1 MELRRISCYLLATV
15 AVSVSVFPDKV
26 MAQIS
31 SDGTLS
37 TTVSTD
43 DAVNFLI
50 EGGERSLDNLFHS
63 FSEFSIPNL
72 GEAYFNNATDITN
85 IFSRVTGG
93 NISEIQ
99 GLIRANGT
107 ANLFLINP
115 AGIVFGENASLD
127 VGGSFFATTAESVVF
142 GDGIEFSAVEP
153 QEAPLLTVNI
163 TPGLQMGANPGTIAV
178 QGNGHNLALNPST
191 FSPIRE
197 NRPVGLQVNS
207 GQTLGL
213 IGGDILVE
221 GGNLTANQGR
231 IELGSV
237 AQSGTVD
244 LVSANDGFTL
254 DYSEIENFG
263 NLSFTQA
270 SSVEVSGEGSGNL
283 HFQAGNISVLENSAI
298 ISNVLGTE
306 DGGEVLIRA
315 SESIEITGT
324 DTGEFPSAFFNQG
337 ELDTTGNVGNLS
349 IEAGSFQLATNAF
362 IANSVSGS
370 GNGGDWQITANDIE
384 VFDETN
390 IDPGY
395 ITGLLSQVS
404 LGGGGIGQGGDLT
417 INAQN
422 ISFRDGVSIFTTTN
436 DLGDAGNLTINATA
450 LEVVGTGFDGTLATL
465 VSADT
470 FSSGQGG
477 NLAIETESLSVRD
490 GAQLAAGSFGEGN
503 SGNFTIRA
511 KTIEVIGVS
520 AGFLYPSGLFVDY
533 SSSGN
538 GGNLIIETESFSIQ
552 DGGNIFSGGLPG
564 SQGDGGSIIIRA
576 SESIEIIGKNEA
588 GNSFSLLGSLTQG
601 GGNGGTIT
609 LETPYLRVTQG
620 GIITA
625 ATFGTGDGG
634 SIEIQADTVEISD
647 AALDFSGTLNGIVS
661 FVAPESL
668 DFEGNFVPPAT
679 GNGGSITINANQ
691 LSLSNGG
698 QIDASTFGEGTAG
711 NINLNV
717 SEINLTGISEVL
729 EDGTQIPTRITST
742 SETDFA
748 AGSVNITADNLTVNN
763 GAEVSVSGN
772 GLGNAGNLSI
782 NAAQIS
788 LDNQASLQGNVA
800 IGKQGNINL
809 TSQLL
814 LLRNNS
820 NITTNASNLANGGNI
835 TIDTVNLV
843 ALEDSD
849 ITANAVFGQGGNI
862 IITAQGLFLSLDSD
876 ITASSEFGVDGVVEI
891 NTPDEENKLAIAEL
905 PANFTDA
912 SQQIVGNCS
921 WTRDNTFYV
930 VGRRGIATTPQE
942 HIQDYTMWSDI
953 RDLSEFESTTVIRES
968 SPRQE
973 KTIVEANAMI
983 INGDGQVELVAV
995 VPSNN
1000 QNLGQVASSCSGEEV
1015 IDNSLYK

>member
-142 GDGIEFSAVEP
+142 GDGIEFSAIEP

-163 TPGLQMGANPGTIAV
+163 TPGLQMGANPQPIVVQSQTIDSV
-178 QGNGHNLALNPST
+178 SEST
-191 FSPIRE
+191 
-197 NRPVGLQVNS
+197 VGLQVPS
-207 GQTLGL
+207 GQTIALV
-213 IGGDILVE
+213 GGNLE
-221 GGNLTANQGR
+221 FPGGNLTASSGR

-237 AQSGTVD
+237 GANSFVNITPLESGWTLNYEGVREFQD
-244 LVSANDGFTL
+244 INLTDDAFLDTSGDSVSNIEIQARRVSVTQG
-254 DYSEIENFG
+254 SEISAETLG
-263 NLSFTQA
+263 DESGGLLRIRATE
-270 SSVEVSGEGSGNL
+270 SVEVSSFRE
-283 HFQAGNISVLENSAI
+283 
-298 ISNVLGTE
+298 GTE
-306 DGGEVLIRA
+306 EDEGFFAIRPPSSRLSTRARGSAKGNDLIV
-315 SESIEITGT
+315 ETPDFT
-324 DTGEFPSAFFNQG
+324 
-337 ELDTTGNVGNLS
+337 V
-349 IEAGSFQLATNAF
+349 AGFAF
-362 IANSVSGS
+362 ISADTFG
-370 GNGGDWQITANDIE
+370 E
-384 VFDETN
+384 
-390 IDPGY
+390 
-395 ITGLLSQVS
+395 
-404 LGGGGIGQGGDLT
+404 
-417 INAQN
+417 
-422 ISFRDGVSIFTTTN
+422 
-436 DLGDAGNLTINATA
+436 GDAGNVSFEVDNFRALDGGRTNALVRDSGNGANVTISAQTVEVSGFRQNSEDPQNTSSSNISVRGRRGSTGNAGNLNITAQNVIVNNGGQISASTFGTGNGGNLTIQTSESV
-450 LEVVGTGFDGTLATL
+450 EVVGMTP
-465 VSADT
+465 SNR
-470 FSSGQGG
+470 SSGIFISPQPGSTGNGG
-477 NLAIETESLSVRD
+477 NLLIDTGLLRIAEGGQVTASTSGTGEGGDITIRATQVEVSEVFVDFIDATTGLTVSSTINGTGNGGNLTVDADSLRIFNGGQVTAFALGDGAAGDITLRVDEIEVSGVSEDGQFPSQITAFSETDFPAGSINITTDNLSVRD
-490 GAQLAAGSFGEGN
+490 GA
-503 SGNFTIRA
+503 TI
-511 KTIEVIGVS
+511 
-520 AGFLYPSGLFVDY
+520 
-533 SSSGN
+533 
-538 GGNLIIETESFSIQ
+538 
-552 DGGNIFSGGLPG
+552 
-564 SQGDGGSIIIRA
+564 
-576 SESIEIIGKNEA
+576 
-588 GNSFSLLGSLTQG
+588 
-601 GGNGGTIT
+601 
-609 LETPYLRVTQG
+609 
-620 GIITA
+620 
-625 ATFGTGDGG
+625 
-634 SIEIQADTVEISD
+634 
-647 AALDFSGTLNGIVS
+647 
-661 FVAPESL
+661 
-668 DFEGNFVPPAT
+668 
-679 GNGGSITINANQ
+679 
-691 LSLSNGG
+691 
-698 QIDASTFGEGTAG
+698 
-711 NINLNV
+711 
-717 SEINLTGISEVL
+717 
-729 EDGTQIPTRITST
+729 
-742 SETDFA
+742 
-748 AGSVNITADNLTVNN
+748 
-763 GAEVSVSGN
+763 SVSNTGAAD
-772 GLGNAGNLSI
+772 AGNLNI
-782 NAAQIS
+782 NADNNIF
-788 LDNQASLQGNVA
+788 LDNQGSLQADVAAGN
-800 IGKQGNINL
+800 QGNINL
-809 TSQLL
+809 TSQFL

-820 NITTNASNLANGGNI
+820 NITTNAGNLANGGNI

-862 IITAQGLFLSLDSD
+862 KITAQGLFLSLDSD

-891 NTPDEENKLAIAEL
+891 NTPDEENKRAIAEL